1 MQELLGE
8 KKNLLL
14 IEFLLKETH
23 TFRVRPICPMS
34 DTRVNRLTHQKCPFT
49 STESQRLLEGAV
61 TSPTSAHTCIR
72 GALCAASW
80 CTLGMLI
87 GVAGSSRVR
96 QLKKLVWRVGWMEFC
111 SLSVVQSLT
120 HSGTCGRLL
129 YSLCPSYYRKSTG
142 IFSPWYASC
151 SMRAKHTI
159 MEPNL
164 STDLLV
170 H

>member
-96 QLKKLVWRVGWMEFC
+96 QLKKLV
-111 SLSVVQSLT
+111 
-120 HSGTCGRLL
+120 
-129 YSLCPSYYRKSTG
+129 
-142 IFSPWYASC
+142 
-151 SMRAKHTI
+151 
-159 MEPNL
+159 
-164 STDLLV
+164 
-170 H
+170 